1 MVSEGKVKGYVE
13 EVGGNDYYLWGRG
26 LGRVGEGMHLLHWTE
41 TVICQSP
48 VRHKY
53 TV

>member
-26 LGRVGEGMHLLHWTE
+26 VGLGR
-41 TVICQSP
+41 
-48 VRHKY
+48 
-53 TV
+53 